1 MSENNKEENK
11 QNTSKLIF
19 TRTIPSKNTE
29 PKPNPKKKSKKKKGS

>member
-11 QNTSKLIF
+11 QDASKLIF

-29 PKPNPKKKSKKKKGS
+29 PKPKKNSKKKKGS